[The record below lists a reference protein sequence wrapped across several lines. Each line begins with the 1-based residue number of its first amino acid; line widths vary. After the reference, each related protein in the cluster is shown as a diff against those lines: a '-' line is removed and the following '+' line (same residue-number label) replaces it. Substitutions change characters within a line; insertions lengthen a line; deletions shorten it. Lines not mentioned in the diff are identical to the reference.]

1 MEKFFG
7 PDDAKQTMNFSEAV
21 LEKNPELR
29 SMLGDGENT
38 ISFKDLRGLRSE
50 IAAEIRK
57 EKGYPSPNEKKI
69 MRLGE
74 LGQSVQRTL
83 DQLGNKEGDMVTKPG
98 FSPELRGKYEGAVK
112 AYREDYVPYKQ
123 GATRD
128 VLRAGATGEEPA
140 TPYSAIAG
148 KFFKSGRGAKESA
161 QEFIKNVGSREDAA
175 EALKDYAYRDLAD
188 FATDPNTGKLNSTK
202 FSSWFKSRQEALSEF
217 PELKRDLFNI
227 KTAQKKV
234 DELSKVSGYFDGDPE
249 KTMQRVLTS
258 KNPRGEMDKVRR
270 LVQDDPEAL
279 NGLKQGFW
287 TDAMEKAKTRR
298 LDIGGEQMLNPAAIR
313 DHMKKYSSIYD
324 RLYEPQEKA
333 NLEKVQKA
341 YETIMRSDKT
351 PLGTG
356 SDTAEN
362 MNIAASLAAWAG
374 TKIIPGAGTSL
385 FLMGSIRK
393 AVNGIGK
400 GSRKALLEQALINP
414 EIAKDLITMSKS
426 GPSKAVMKRLN
437 AHLVNLPYAGEEE

>member
-1 MEKFFG
+1 
-7 PDDAKQTMNFSEAV
+7 
-21 LEKNPELR
+21 
-29 SMLGDGENT
+29 
-38 ISFKDLRGLRSE
+38 
-50 IAAEIRK
+50 
-57 EKGYPSPNEKKI
+57 
-69 MRLGE
+69 
-74 LGQSVQRTL
+74 
-83 DQLGNKEGDMVTKPG
+83 
-98 FSPELRGKYEGAVK
+98 
-112 AYREDYVPYKQ
+112 
-123 GATRD
+123 
-128 VLRAGATGEEPA
+128 
-140 TPYSAIAG
+140 
-148 KFFKSGRGAKESA
+148 
-161 QEFIKNVGSREDAA
+161 VGSREDAA

-414 EIAKDLITMSKS
+414 EIAKDLISLSKG
-426 GPSKAVMKRLN
+426 GPGKAVMKRLN
-437 AHLVNLPYAGEEE
+437 AHLVNLPYAGKED